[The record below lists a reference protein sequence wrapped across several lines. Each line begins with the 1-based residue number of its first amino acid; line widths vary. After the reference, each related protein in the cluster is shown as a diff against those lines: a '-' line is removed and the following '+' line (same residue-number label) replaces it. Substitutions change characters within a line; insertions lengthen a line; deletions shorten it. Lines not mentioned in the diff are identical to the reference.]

1 MNKGKNGITL
11 LSAVVIIAVLLILM
25 GTVVISTD
33 YMLEETDKKEFIR
46 EYNLVKAATKDYIIR
61 NSGLIDFEEISVDIS
76 NINSENLN
84 QFDGEIIVDNY
95 IEMYVIDLQ
104 KIGVVSTTYGKEEN
118 DDDVYLISK
127 TTGKIYYKNGFEY
140 KDNIYY
146 TGDVD

>member
-1 MNKGKNGITL
+1 MNKGKKGITL

-76 NINSENLN
+76 NINSENLSFQSTS
-84 QFDGEIIVDNY
+84 QFSFLLSAVF
-95 IEMYVIDLQ
+95 LQ
-104 KIGVVSTTYGKEEN
+104 SSVKRFSA
-118 DDDVYLISK
+118 LLCLLLS
-127 TTGKIYYKNGFEY
+127 
-140 KDNIYY
+140 
-146 TGDVD
+146 